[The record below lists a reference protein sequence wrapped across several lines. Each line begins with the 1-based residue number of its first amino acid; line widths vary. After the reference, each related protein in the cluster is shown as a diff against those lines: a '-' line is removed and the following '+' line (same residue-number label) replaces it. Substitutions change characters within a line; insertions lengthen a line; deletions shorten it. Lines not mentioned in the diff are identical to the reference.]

1 MRFPWNYCHEID
13 FTKKKPFILLC
24 YRSSFSPNGV
34 NCLLS
39 DMSTSQLTENDL
51 TRTSSSSDPDWDVFE
66 LNSNCDDPDNGGGG
80 SLPGRNTDGEW
91 IRTSD
96 EIFREIIVTKIFVEL
111 ISRKRSISTYLN
123 GFSFLFSR
131 LPQPG

>member
-1 MRFPWNYCHEID
+1 MYA
-13 FTKKKPFILLC
+13 
-24 YRSSFSPNGV
+24 RSSFSPNGV

-80 SLPGRNTDGEW
+80 GGLPGRNTDGKY
-91 IRTSD
+91 SLLHLKKP
-96 EIFREIIVTKIFVEL
+96 EIISRIFIL
-111 ISRKRSISTYLN
+111 YLY
-123 GFSFLFSR
+123 
-131 LPQPG
+131 

>member
-1 MRFPWNYCHEID
+1 MGV
-13 FTKKKPFILLC
+13 KKKCMSFFCPTPHCISDLNKISKTSDEIFREIIVTKLISRKKTFILLC
-24 YRSSFSPNGV
+24 YVCITYRSSFTPNGV

-80 SLPGRNTDGEW
+80 SLPGRNTDGE
-91 IRTSD
+91 
-96 EIFREIIVTKIFVEL
+96 
-111 ISRKRSISTYLN
+111 
-123 GFSFLFSR
+123 
-131 LPQPG
+131 

>member
-1 MRFPWNYCHEID
+1 MCI
-13 FTKKKPFILLC
+13 T
-24 YRSSFSPNGV
+24 YRSSFTPNGV

-80 SLPGRNTDGEW
+80 SLPGRNTDG
-91 IRTSD
+91 D
-96 EIFREIIVTKIFVEL
+96 EIFREISDTKIFVKL
-111 ISRKRSISTYLN
+111 I
-123 GFSFLFSR
+123 
-131 LPQPG
+131 